1 MNLQIEKQSS
11 LTFVK
16 YTRRA
21 SAVELYTSP
30 EVVVDQLFELS
41 RQSEYGP
48 SRQSLSNFISDF
60 SNHSSGF
67 EKEGKLLFVGLDERL
82 NAVGFLQARFFDD
95 TADLD
100 FVVVDRMQRGKG
112 SGKKLLELLE
122 LELQSL
128 GVSRIIL
135 EVAAGNQIALQLYLN
150 SGYKKISVRKS
161 YYRTGEDAL
170 VMEKTI

>member
-1 MNLQIEKQSS
+1 
-11 LTFVK
+11 
-16 YTRRA
+16 
-21 SAVELYTSP
+21 
-30 EVVVDQLFELS
+30 
-41 RQSEYGP
+41 
-48 SRQSLSNFISDF
+48 
-60 SNHSSGF
+60 
-67 EKEGKLLFVGLDERL
+67 
-82 NAVGFLQARFFDD
+82 
-95 TADLD
+95 
-100 FVVVDRMQRGKG
+100 
-112 SGKKLLELLE
+112 LELLE